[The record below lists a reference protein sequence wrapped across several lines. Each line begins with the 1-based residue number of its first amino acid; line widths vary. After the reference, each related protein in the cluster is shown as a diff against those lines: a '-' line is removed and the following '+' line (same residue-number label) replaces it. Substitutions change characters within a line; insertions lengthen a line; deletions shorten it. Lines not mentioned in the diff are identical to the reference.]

1 MPKSTFNNLPAERQQ
16 QIRELLLTIF
26 YEKPVSQ
33 VKVSEIVAA
42 LQMSRG
48 IFYKYFEDLN
58 DAYDYIIRYYAG
70 KVHGEIIEYITH
82 HEGDFFK
89 GIEEFLLLAAGLK
102 PDELRYREVVL
113 LTKNSYLFSY
123 RNEVS
128 HGLELWQEILDKNQF
143 AIDSQE
149 ESISFLYFSMKL
161 VIESLTDLLANH
173 WTEEQLVKDF
183 RFKARWLTE
192 GLKKEDLQKG

>member
-1 MPKSTFNNLPAERQQ
+1 MPKSTFTNLPPERQQ

-42 LQMSRG
+42 LKMSRG

-58 DAYDYIIRYYAG
+58 DAYDYVIHYYAG
-70 KVHGEIIEYITH
+70 KVHGEIIEYVTH

-89 GIEEFLLLAAGLK
+89 GMEEFLLLAAKLK
-102 PDELRYREVVL
+102 KDDLRYREIVL
-113 LTKNSYLFSY
+113 LTQNSYLFSY
-123 RNEVS
+123 RSEVS
-128 HGLELWQEILDKNQF
+128 HGMEMWQEILAKNHFNIQ
-143 AIDSQE
+143 SEE

-161 VIESLTDLLANH
+161 VIDSLTDMLANH
-173 WTEEQLVKDF
+173 WSEAELIADF
-183 RFKARWLTE
+183 RFKSRWLTA
-192 GLKKEDLQKG
+192 GLRTDR

>member
-42 LQMSRG
+42 LKMSRG

-58 DAYDYIIRYYAG
+58 DAYDYVIRYYAG

-82 HEGDFFK
+82 HEGDFFR
-89 GIEEFLLLAAGLK
+89 GIEEFLLLAARLEKG
-102 PDELRYREVVL
+102 ELRYQEIVL
-113 LTKNSYLFSY
+113 LTQNSYLFSS
-123 RNEVS
+123 RNEVT
-128 HGLELWQEILDKNQF
+128 HGLALWQEILEKNQF
-143 AIDSQE
+143 AVESAE

-161 VIESLTDLLANH
+161 VIDSLTDMLANH
-173 WTEEQLVKDF
+173 WSEAELVKDF

-192 GLKKEDLQKG
+192 GLQKKA